1 MKRKL
6 RHLAIPARYFSLSI
20 ILLLFVFCAS
30 AQKQV
35 SGTIKENNNPVV
47 GATVEVKGTNVATI
61 SGPQGTF
68 VINVPAGKSILVI
81 SYVGLETQ
89 EVNIADKTT
98 VDVVLVAVN
107 TTLNEVVVTGYT
119 SQAKKGHYR
128 FRCCG
133 KSRRHEIHPCG
144 KCIKPITGSGCRC
157 YCYPGQSS
165 GYRIVG

>member
-89 EVNIADKTT
+89 
-98 VDVVLVAVN
+98 
-107 TTLNEVVVTGYT
+107 
-119 SQAKKGHYR
+119 
-128 FRCCG
+128 
-133 KSRRHEIHPCG
+133 
-144 KCIKPITGSGCRC
+144 
-157 YCYPGQSS
+157 
-165 GYRIVG
+165 